1 MYTEDYGIP
10 IIGEAGGPELLQL
23 PEGSQIFP
31 MKYNRANEQVDRVPI
46 FCKTSKKLLGRVSL
60 IGTWT
65 PELRQW
71 LWCRGCHR
79 EHEVTRE
86 QIEEARAQDVRAKS
100 TF

>member
-1 MYTEDYGIP
+1 MTTSSP
-10 IIGEAGGPELLQL
+10 IQ
-23 PEGSQIFP
+23 
-31 MKYNRANEQVDRVPI
+31 YNGANEQAERVPI

-60 IGTWT
+60 TGTWT

-86 QIEEARAQDVRAKS
+86 QIEEARAQDARREPSSNAHMRV
-100 TF
+100 